1 MEENKN
7 HTNSQENPNLPTR
20 LVDDVKLIVE
30 HGLREAYRSANSISI
45 LTYWNVGKRIVE
57 EEQHGTKRAEYG
69 TYLMKG
75 LASIFQPLYGT
86 AYSLRNLQYM
96 RQFYLYFKDLEI
108 VNTRVHNLS
117 WSHYRMLL
125 RVPDEDARYW
135 YLREASE
142 EMWSVRTLSRNIGSQ
157 YYYRLLQSPKKDK
170 VIAEMRELTQP
181 FQQGNDEIVKN
192 PVVAEFL
199 GLENTDYSESE
210 LEQAIIDHLQKFIME
225 MGRGFAYM
233 GRQQLIRTDTQDYYI
248 DLVFYNV
255 VLKCYVLVD
264 LKVGVITH
272 QDVGQMDMYVR
283 MYDELRRTEGD
294 NPTIGI
300 VLCSETSKDI
310 ARYSILKGN
319 EQLFAAKYLPML
331 PTEEVLRR
339 EIEQQKEIF
348 YLQHNKSDSEK
359 TIQ

>member
-1 MEENKN
+1 MYLCIMEENQELIN
-7 HTNSQENPNLPTR
+7 TQENPMIPSG

-30 HGLREAYRSANSISI
+30 RGLREAYRSVNTVSIM
-45 LTYWNVGKRIVE
+45 TYWNVGKRIVE
-57 EEQHGTKRAEYG
+57 EEQHGASRAEYG
-69 TYLMKG
+69 TYLIKG
-75 LASIFQPLYGT
+75 LATIFQPLYGS

-96 RQFYLYFKDLEI
+96 RQFYLSFKDLEI

-125 RVPDEDARYW
+125 RVPDENARYW

-157 YYYRLLQSPKKDK
+157 YYYRLLQSPQKEK
-170 VIAEMRELTQP
+170 VIAEMQELTKP
-181 FQQGNDEIVKN
+181 LQQGKDEIVKN

-210 LEQAIIDHLQKFIME
+210 LEHAIINHLQKFIME

-255 VLKCYVLVD
+255 VLKCYVLID

-283 MYDELRRTEGD
+283 MYDELKRTEGD

-300 VLCSETSKDI
+300 VLCSETSKDL

-348 YLQHNKSDSEK
+348 YLQHNKK
-359 TIQ
+359 

>member
-1 MEENKN
+1 MYLCVMEENQELIN
-7 HTNSQENPNLPTR
+7 TQENPMIPTG

-30 HGLREAYRSANSISI
+30 RGLREAYRSVNTVSIM
-45 LTYWNVGKRIVE
+45 TYWNVGKRIVE
-57 EEQHGTKRAEYG
+57 EEQHGASRAEYG
-69 TYLMKG
+69 KQVLKD
-75 LASIFQPLYGT
+75 LAQELVPLYGSS
-86 AYSLRNLQYM
+86 YSERNLYSM
-96 RQFYLYFKDLEI
+96 RQFFLYFKDLEI
-108 VNTRVHNLS
+108 LNSRVQNLS
-117 WSHYRMLL
+117 WTHYRMLL
-125 RVPDEDARYW
+125 RVPDENARYW

-142 EMWSVRTLSRNIGSQ
+142 EVWSVRTLSRNIGSQ
-157 YYYRLLQSPKKDK
+157 YYYRLLQSPQKEK
-170 VIAEMRELTQP
+170 VIAEMQELTKP
-181 FQQGNDEIVKN
+181 LQQDKDEIVKN

-199 GLENTDYSESE
+199 GLENTDYSESN
-210 LEQAIIDHLQKFIME
+210 LEQAIINHLQKFIME

-255 VLKCYVLVD
+255 VLKCYVLID

-283 MYDELRRTEGD
+283 MYDELKRTEGD

-348 YLQHNKSDSEK
+348 YLQHNKK
-359 TIQ
+359 